1 MTEHSEIS
9 EQTTDTQLSTYNDYR
24 WNELTPDQQKRI
36 LEEDR
41 YMFDYF
47 EKHGWSVYD
56 NRFAPTGSLWVVAD
70 REEFE
75 PAQKHLYEKFGLYF
89 KYTSKPGLT
98 RGGMPG
104 WWLANHTQNRGKK

>member
-47 EKHGWSVYD
+47 ENTDGQ
-56 NRFAPTGSLWVVAD
+56 FMTTGLHQ
-70 REEFE
+70 
-75 PAQKHLYEKFGLYF
+75 PAVSG
-89 KYTSKPGLT
+89 
-98 RGGMPG
+98 
-104 WWLANHTQNRGKK
+104 